1 MGLLTKRVRKQRS
14 STKKN
19 NRKRGGCGCGLTGGK
34 RKNKQS
40 KTNKN
45 KRKVKGGSQH
55 LASLPLRYYY
65 PLNDHGSD
73 LSVSYGHVSSNDKF
87 FGGKKNKSKKTRKQ
101 MKGGGMLDAIF
112 NGPQSNVGTGF
123 GTTAGAKL
131 LYDVQSLNNPQN
143 ANVLDQPAAHL
154 HNAHSPLL
162 A

>member
-14 STKKN
+14 STRKN

-34 RKNKQS
+34 RKNKKS

-55 LASLPLRYYY
+55 LESVPISHYY
-65 PLNDHGSD
+65 PLNDHSSS
-73 LSVSYGHVSSNDKF
+73 LSKSYGAESSIANF
-87 FGGKKNKSKKTRKQ
+87 SGGKKKK

-112 NGPQSNVGTGF
+112 NGPQLNVATGF
-123 GTTAGAKL
+123 GTTAGSKM
-131 LYDVQSLNNPQN
+131 LYDVQSLNNQQN
-143 ANVLDQPAAHL
+143 DNVLDQPAGKL
-154 HNAHSPLL
+154 YNEHSPLL